1 MKDIEDLQYLK
12 ISNVENF
19 ESIFD
24 NWDKFEEGMPAS
36 IKDVF
41 RNTVSIR
48 IDGNTQTVSYED
60 FKRMTRDI
68 PLNVSDYPIQTL
80 EKILNNSNIK
90 LDKVSTR
97 VRKTKG

>member
-1 MKDIEDLQYLK
+1 MK

-19 ESIFD
+19 VNIFD
-24 NWDKFEEGMPAS
+24 NWDKFEQGMPAS
-36 IKDVF
+36 IKDIF
-41 RNTVSIR
+41 RNTVTIR
-48 IDGNTQTVSYED
+48 INSNTQTITHED
-60 FKRMTRDI
+60 FKHMTRDI
-68 PLNVSDYPIQTL
+68 PLNVTDYPTSTL